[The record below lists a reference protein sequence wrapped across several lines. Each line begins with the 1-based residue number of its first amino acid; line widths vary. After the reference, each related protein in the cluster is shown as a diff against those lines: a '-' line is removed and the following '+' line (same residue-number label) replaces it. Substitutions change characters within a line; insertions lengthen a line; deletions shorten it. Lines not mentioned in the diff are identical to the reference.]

1 MNADFSTEF
10 ITDFAGLE
18 KIAPAWRELLRGS
31 AANGPMLSPA
41 WMLSWWRVFGRRNGR
56 RLAAAAFRDGERLV
70 GLAPLTARRHWHRPG
85 IPFRRLEPLGTGE
98 AEADAVCPDYLCP
111 IAAPG
116 AEAAVATRLAGLL
129 AAGALGPWDEMVWP
143 RLDGDSALTTLLADA
158 LARAGLEVAI
168 DSAGESPY
176 IPLPSTWDAY
186 LRSLSSTHRY
196 YINRS
201 LRDFD
206 RWAGDSWELRT
217 AASLEELKEGMHILI
232 ALHGQRWQ
240 AAGQAGAFASPLF
253 QAFHQALAP
262 LLLEE
267 GALELL
273 WLCVRGVPVAALYN
287 IVWDGKVYF
296 YQGGRKMDVPGAVR
310 PGIVLHAHA
319 IRRAIA
325 AGRREYDFLAVPARY
340 KTKLALRS
348 RPLVDLRV
356 ARPSLRELAR
366 RLAARGIA
374 RTRAWFGARGR
385 GAEAED

>member
-1 MNADFSTEF
+1 MNAASCSEV
-10 ITDFAGLE
+10 ITDFAELE
-18 KIAPAWRELLRGS
+18 KIAPAWREMLRGS

-41 WMLSWWRVFGRRNGR
+41 WMLSWWRVFGRRDGR
-56 RLAAAAFRDGERLV
+56 CLAVAAIRDGERLV
-70 GLAPLTARRHWHRPG
+70 GLAPLTARRHWHRLG

-111 IAAPG
+111 IAAAG
-116 AEAAVATRLAGLL
+116 AEAAVATRLADVLV
-129 AAGALGPWDEMVWP
+129 AGALGPWDEMVWP
-143 RLDGDSALTTLLADA
+143 RMDGESARTTLLADA

-176 IPLPSTWDAY
+176 ITLPPTWDAY

-196 YINRS
+196 YVNRS

-206 RWAGDSWELRT
+206 RWAGDSWDLRS
-217 AASLEELKEGMHILI
+217 AASLEELKEGLRILI
-232 ALHGQRWQ
+232 ALHRQRWQ
-240 AAGQAGAFASPLF
+240 AAGQVGAFASPLF
-253 QAFHQALAP
+253 RAFHETLLP

-273 WLCVRGVPVAALYN
+273 WLCVRGEPVAALYN

-296 YQGGRKMDVPGAVR
+296 YQGGRKMEVPGGVR

-325 AGRREYDFLAVPARY
+325 AGRREYDFLAVGARY
-340 KTKLALRS
+340 KTQLALRS

-366 RLAARGIA
+366 RLAARGIN
-374 RTRAWFGARGR
+374 RTRAWFGARER
-385 GAEAED
+385 GADAEV